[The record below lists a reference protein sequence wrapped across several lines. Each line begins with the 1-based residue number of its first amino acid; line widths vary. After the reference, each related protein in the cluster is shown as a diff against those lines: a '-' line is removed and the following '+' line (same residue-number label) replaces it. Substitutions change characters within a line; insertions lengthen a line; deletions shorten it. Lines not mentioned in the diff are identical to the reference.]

1 MSLGLLLIILNY
13 YFILYLK
20 KKEYDVNFFC
30 ALRGSTTSN
39 KLLQWPILPENSY
52 FILKTR
58 TQKQRQ

>member
-13 YFILYLK
+13 YSYSLFD
-20 KKEYDVNFFC
+20 KKEYDVKFSRS
-30 ALRGSTTSN
+30 LHGSMTSN

-58 TQKQRQ
+58 TQKQQQ